1 MLTIGIILLYISGWL
16 LIRAVYR
23 DASWME
29 TVGFAFPIGLF
40 VTTLLMWLADWMGL
54 RLTPVLLLSLNVLM
68 TVAGGWVC
76 RHQLQRSLKEYRF
89 HFTLNLN
96 NLLWLL
102 LLALVIYAEASNFLK
117 TVYFPVYDR
126 DSLAGFDTIG
136 FIAAQ
141 EHTYR
146 GMSIFDGDY
155 MPQIHQA
162 GSYISY
168 MPMLQLSYAYV
179 YIVGA
184 ATSKL
189 VPALFFAGFMLG
201 FYGLMRRVTCATAS
215 IVGVLGMLMTPEMLS
230 FSSLSNTN
238 VVHACLASAGLL
250 YVCQWYQSHRFEQL
264 MLGCLLLAAN
274 CWMRAE
280 GIIFVATA
288 LVLVALRG
296 YGQFRQLG
304 RKGIEWKLLL
314 LPLAALL
321 PTLLFQVYAQVEGL
335 TSESILITRPFW
347 DAVKFG
353 DMCSGAWF
361 LSITST
367 YYGWTFHLF
376 LLVVVLNFILF
387 KKGKA
392 TLHVAGALLL
402 AFVLYFVLLYHI
414 NYIWDTLDHVMNFSA
429 KRFLFC
435 YVPIA
440 WYYIVSNGIV
450 GQLFHQLESHIN
462 FRRTEV

>member
-179 YIVGA
+179 YILGA

-250 YVCQWYQSHRFEQL
+250 YVCQWYQSHQFEQL

-280 GIIFVATA
+280 GIILVATA
-288 LVLVALRG
+288 
-296 YGQFRQLG
+296 
-304 RKGIEWKLLL
+304 
-314 LPLAALL
+314 
-321 PTLLFQVYAQVEGL
+321 
-335 TSESILITRPFW
+335 
-347 DAVKFG
+347 
-353 DMCSGAWF
+353 
-361 LSITST
+361 ST
-367 YYGWTFHLF
+367 EYSPPSD
-376 LLVVVLNFILF
+376 I
-387 KKGKA
+387 
-392 TLHVAGALLL
+392 
-402 AFVLYFVLLYHI
+402 
-414 NYIWDTLDHVMNFSA
+414 DS
-429 KRFLFC
+429 
-435 YVPIA
+435 
-440 WYYIVSNGIV
+440 
-450 GQLFHQLESHIN
+450 
-462 FRRTEV
+462 